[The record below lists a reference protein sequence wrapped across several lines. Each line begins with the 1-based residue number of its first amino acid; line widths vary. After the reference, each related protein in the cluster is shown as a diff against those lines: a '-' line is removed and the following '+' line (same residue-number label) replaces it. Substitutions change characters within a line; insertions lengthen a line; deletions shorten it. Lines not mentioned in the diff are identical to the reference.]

1 MKIDEKLKAHWE
13 KYKQTY
19 ITVGVSIAVGVMVG
33 VGVYVLTKQKNPNIK
48 VDISGNTDSN
58 PIGVNLGTLNYTVEA
73 NRQGPPSW
81 VVRCLE
87 TGEVFSSQRKA
98 AEELGVSDRDI
109 STHLNGMKDNVGGLH
124 FERICMS
131 A

>member
-1 MKIDEKLKAHWE
+1 M
-13 KYKQTY
+13 
-19 ITVGVSIAVGVMVG
+19 GVV
-33 VGVYVLTKQKNPNIK
+33 VYALTKRNNPDIN

-87 TGEVFSSQRKA
+87 TGEVFSSQNKA
-98 AEELGVSDRDI
+98 AEVLNVSPHDI
-109 STHLNGMKDNVGGLH
+109 SLYLNGLKDNAGGLH
-124 FERICMS
+124 FERICM
-131 A
+131 AA

>member
-1 MKIDEKLKAHWE
+1 MNEKLKAHCE

-19 ITVGVSIAVGVMVG
+19 IMVGVSIAVSVVVG
-33 VGVYVLTKQKNPNIK
+33 IGVYALTKRNNPDIN
-48 VDISGNTDSN
+48 VDISDNTDSN

-87 TGEVFSSQRKA
+87 TGEVFSSQSKA
-98 AEELGVSDRDI
+98 AEALGVSKQDI
-109 STHLNGMKDNVGGLH
+109 SKTINGRKDNSGGLH
-124 FERICMS
+124 FERICM
-131 A
+131 AA

>member
-1 MKIDEKLKAHWE
+1 MNEKLKAHWE

-19 ITVGVSIAVGVMVG
+19 IMVGVSIAVSIVVG
-33 VGVYVLTKQKNPNIK
+33 VGVYVLTKPKTPNIN
-48 VDISGNTDSN
+48 VDMNVGDNNHD
-58 PIGVNLGTLNYTVEA
+58 PQQMVNLGTLNYTIEA

-87 TGEVFSSQRKA
+87 TGEVFSSQNKA
-98 AEELGVSDRDI
+98 AEALGVSKQDI
-109 STHLNGMKDNVGGLH
+109 SLSLNGIKDNAGGLH